1 MITASSVRKQEL
13 LERPAL
19 QLREQKAFRSS
30 EAIKEE
36 AVKVSAQDRLLAG
49 KREERDVKEEDR
61 TAELHPG
68 NVEKQKYQVGTAAY
82 NEQSAKLKVFK
93 ERQDASEGAPQE
105 TVNQAMATWKIWQET
120 GNPEA
125 RKQTYNIMNGL
136 AGSPEMQGLLAYNI
150 PYGDLSSITSEMLS
164 DPNDPTGENTDKM
177 LGLAFMNA
185 EMNMAAYQAS
195 LKEKAQRT
203 AAELLAMTSAQAEGE
218 AFGEGIGAAKA
229 RTEITKQ
236 GLEGEPAEP
245 LSEGQQ
251 SRVQGNFGSYLG
263 EVMDD
268 IGKDAAFWAKN
279 VNLDKDGE
287 FQKRVAKMPSE
298 MYNTEVEPFM
308 DAIKVLGSKK
318 TMEAK
323 PKGMSDKAFISALI
337 DSAVAKGQAAGMYPA
352 ESPFYEKLIE
362 MKGIKSKH
370 FQNAISVD

>member
-1 MITASSVRKQEL
+1 
-13 LERPAL
+13 
-19 QLREQKAFRSS
+19 
-30 EAIKEE
+30 
-36 AVKVSAQDRLLAG
+36 
-49 KREERDVKEEDR
+49 
-61 TAELHPG
+61 
-68 NVEKQKYQVGTAAY
+68 
-82 NEQSAKLKVFK
+82 
-93 ERQDASEGAPQE
+93 
-105 TVNQAMATWKIWQET
+105 MATWKIWQET